1 MFKSP
6 EDIIT
11 YVLLFT
17 GNDVDIFIVDA
28 TVQCCFY
35 RCPCSQKTFWLILVD
50 DFFLFVET
58 SLFLFLVVILADT
71 SIFVRDVPLY

>member
-11 YVLLFT
+11 YVLLVT

-28 TVQCCFY
+28 TV
-35 RCPCSQKTFWLILVD
+35 
-50 DFFLFVET
+50 
-58 SLFLFLVVILADT
+58 VVF
-71 SIFVRDVPLY
+71 IFVPVRGVDLTLDFLACLPSGALEHRNLC